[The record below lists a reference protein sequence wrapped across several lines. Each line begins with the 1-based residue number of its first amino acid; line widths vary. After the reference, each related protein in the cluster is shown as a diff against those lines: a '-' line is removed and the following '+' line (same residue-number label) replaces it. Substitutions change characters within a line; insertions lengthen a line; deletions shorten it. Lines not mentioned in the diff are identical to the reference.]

1 MNSDIRL
8 GNFMASRFATA
19 VLATAFLALAAPTD
33 AAAAANGVTP
43 ADIKATT
50 GLISYLYEGYAN
62 GAAERKSFF
71 DTVPW
76 DIETGRL
83 VERVDRCSR
92 VEGELDYFD
101 FDWPSASQDPQILN
115 LKVTYV
121 GSTKPGLV
129 TVRAAFVAYKTPI
142 TIDYDM
148 MLYDSAPLPRRW
160 GVSNIRIHSKDLPNT
175 PDLLT
180 ALKSDLAGECKAY
193 NKD

>member
-1 MNSDIRL
+1 MTL
-8 GNFMASRFATA
+8 RFAAA
-19 VLATAFLALAAPTD
+19 VLTAAFLLAAPVV
-33 AAAAANGVTP
+33 AAPAANGVTP

-50 GLISYLYEGYAN
+50 GLIAYLYEGYAN

-83 VERVDRCSR
+83 VERVARCSAA
-92 VEGELDYFD
+92 EGELDYFD

-121 GSTKPGLV
+121 GSPKPGVV

-142 TIDYDM
+142 TIDYDL

-160 GVSNIRIHSKDLPNT
+160 GVSNIRIHSKDLAHT

>member
-1 MNSDIRL
+1 MTL
-8 GNFMASRFATA
+8 RFSIVPVVVA
-19 VLATAFLALAAPTD
+19 LMLALPAGAAAPD
-33 AAAAANGVTP
+33 VKAVTP
-43 ADIKATT
+43 ADIKATV
-50 GLISYLYEGYAN
+50 GLINYVYEGYAN

-83 VERVDRCSR
+83 VERIQRCAPS
-92 VEGELDYFD
+92 VGEPGYFD
-101 FDWPSASQDPQILN
+101 FDWPSASQDPQLQN

-121 GSTKPGLV
+121 GNPKPGLV
-129 TVRAAFVAYKTPI
+129 TVRATFVSFKTPI
-142 TIDYDM
+142 TIDYDL

-160 GVSNIRIHSKDLPNT
+160 GVANMRVHSKDLPNL